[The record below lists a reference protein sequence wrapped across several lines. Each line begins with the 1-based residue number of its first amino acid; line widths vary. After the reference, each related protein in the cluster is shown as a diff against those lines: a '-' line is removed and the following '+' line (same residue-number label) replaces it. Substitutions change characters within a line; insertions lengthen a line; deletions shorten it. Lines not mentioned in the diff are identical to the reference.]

1 MNGNILVHARQNT
14 PSTEMLAA
22 LLSFRVEDQT
32 LRSLPL
38 ERSKKPHCVCHSQVA
53 PEDKGR
59 VFHAPKARTPSQ
71 DPLSATEGV
80 PGRKDSDSVPVKYG
94 RRGHGYKQTLAK
106 SLPVP
111 QTGKGKRTR

>member
-59 VFHAPKARTPSQ
+59 VFHAPKGRTPSQ
-71 DPLSATEGV
+71 DPLSATKGV
-80 PGRKDSDSVPVKYG
+80 PGRKDSDSVPVKFG
-94 RRGHGYKQTLAK
+94 RRGHGYKQTLTK

-111 QTGKGKRTR
+111 HTGKGKRTR